1 MKTRQEMIYD
11 FMLAL
16 APCAYSWQEELL
28 EMNGEVTPTDVIDLM
43 YEYAYTMTDRYLES
57 LQ

>member
-11 FMLAL
+11 FMRAL

-43 YEYAYTMTDRYLES
+43 YEYANTMTDRYLES